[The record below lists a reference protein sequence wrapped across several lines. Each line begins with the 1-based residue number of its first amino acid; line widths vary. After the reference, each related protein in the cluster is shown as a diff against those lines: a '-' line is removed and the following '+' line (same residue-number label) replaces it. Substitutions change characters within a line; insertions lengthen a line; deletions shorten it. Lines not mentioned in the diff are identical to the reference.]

1 MSQTRAAAEKELS
14 ALLISV
20 GPNGP
25 NRPQESAPRPLI
37 NFRCCGAI
45 VERLRKT
52 ERDMLNPF
60 SNSLWETENLN
71 CDQCSVDGG
80 LWKVTESVAHKP
92 MLVRRLSVLHTI
104 EQKQRPSI

>member
-1 MSQTRAAAEKELS
+1 MDRT
-14 ALLISV
+14 
-20 GPNGP
+20 GPRNL
-25 NRPQESAPRPLI
+25 PRGRSLTS
-37 NFRCCGAI
+37 GAMG
-45 VERLRKT
+45 RLRKT